1 MNEEIVNIPQV
12 DIQAQYDNFA
22 PANESNENEKYNS
35 PPPLDNNERVNV
47 NVLYTQLTDLNAKLD
62 HQIGFYWWKK
72 YIAGAFWSNMS
83 TPINLT
89 ITLITAL
96 TTGQA
101 ATKDLIPDNIYV
113 NLSISV
119 LVIST
124 LNTFFRPHLQMM
136 ENVNS
141 MQKWTEFGC
150 KYSNII
156 NDIEKNKDGKYIF
169 DLENP
174 KNLKHKIGLLR
185 DLQKTIN
192 AHITTITSVN
202 QNFLTDLIHIFAR
215 KTCLGNKERWT
226 YLEEANYPEIHQI
239 GESSEEKK
247 KCICC

>member
-1 MNEEIVNIPQV
+1 MEDSFFYKKMEDQNIDENINVQSLESKINAENDNIESLG
-12 DIQAQYDNFA
+12 DI
-22 PANESNENEKYNS
+22 
-35 PPPLDNNERVNV
+35 
-47 NVLYTQLTDLNAKLD
+47 LTDLSNKLD

-101 ATKDLIPDNIYV
+101 ATKDLIPDNIYI
-113 NLSISV
+113 NLSIAV

-150 KYSNII
+150 KFSNIK

-174 KNLKHKIGLLR
+174 RNLKHKIGLLR

-192 AHITTITSVN
+192 SHITTITSVN

-226 YLEEANYPEIHQI
+226 YLEEANYPEKYQI
-239 GESSEEKK
+239 GEPPKKKK
-247 KCICC
+247 KCLCC

>member
-1 MNEEIVNIPQV
+1 MEDLFFYKKMEDQNIDENINVQSLESKINIENDNIESLG
-12 DIQAQYDNFA
+12 DI
-22 PANESNENEKYNS
+22 
-35 PPPLDNNERVNV
+35 LV
-47 NVLYTQLTDLNAKLD
+47 DLNNKLD

-101 ATKDLIPDNIYV
+101 ATKDLIPDNIYI
-113 NLSISV
+113 NLSIAV

-150 KYSNII
+150 KFSNIK

>member
-1 MNEEIVNIPQV
+1 MEDLFFYKKMEDQNIDENINVQSLESKINIENDNIESLG
-12 DIQAQYDNFA
+12 DI
-22 PANESNENEKYNS
+22 
-35 PPPLDNNERVNV
+35 LV
-47 NVLYTQLTDLNAKLD
+47 DLNNKLD

-101 ATKDLIPDNIYV
+101 ATKDLIPDNIYI
-113 NLSISV
+113 NLSIAV

-174 KNLKHKIGLLR
+174 KNLEYKIGLLR

>member
-1 MNEEIVNIPQV
+1 MEDSFFYKKMEDQNIDENINVQSLESKINAENDNIESLG
-12 DIQAQYDNFA
+12 DI
-22 PANESNENEKYNS
+22 
-35 PPPLDNNERVNV
+35 
-47 NVLYTQLTDLNAKLD
+47 LTDLSNKLD

-101 ATKDLIPDNIYV
+101 ATKDLIPDNIYI
-113 NLSISV
+113 NLSIAV

-150 KYSNII
+150 KFSNIK

-174 KNLKHKIGLLR
+174 RNLKHKIGLLR

-192 AHITTITSVN
+192 SHITTITSVN

-226 YLEEANYPEIHQI
+226 YLEEANYPEKYQI
-239 GESSEEKK
+239 GEPPKEKK
-247 KCICC
+247 KCLCC

>member
-1 MNEEIVNIPQV
+1 MEDLFFYKKMEDQNIDENINVQSLESKINIENDNIESLG
-12 DIQAQYDNFA
+12 DI
-22 PANESNENEKYNS
+22 
-35 PPPLDNNERVNV
+35 LV
-47 NVLYTQLTDLNAKLD
+47 DLNNKLD

-101 ATKDLIPDNIYV
+101 ATKDLIPDNIYI
-113 NLSISV
+113 NLSIAV

-150 KYSNII
+150 KFSNIK

-226 YLEEANYPEIHQI
+226 YLEEANYPERHQI
-239 GESSEEKK
+239 GEPPKEKK
-247 KCICC
+247 KCLCC

>member
-1 MNEEIVNIPQV
+1 MEDLFFYKKMEDQNIDENINVQSLESKINIENDNIESLG
-12 DIQAQYDNFA
+12 DI
-22 PANESNENEKYNS
+22 
-35 PPPLDNNERVNV
+35 LV
-47 NVLYTQLTDLNAKLD
+47 DLNNKLD

-101 ATKDLIPDNIYV
+101 ATKDLIPDNIYI
-113 NLSISV
+113 NLSIAV

-150 KYSNII
+150 KFSNIK

-226 YLEEANYPEIHQI
+226 YLEEANYPEKYQI
-239 GESSEEKK
+239 GEPPKAKK